1 MPAVP
6 GAQAAS
12 LPDVETPRYLAAV
25 RAPSG
30 LVPPQGARPVVVAIV
45 DDGVRLT
52 HRALAASIWTN
63 PREVPGNR
71 VDDDGNGFV
80 DDVHGWDVSDGD
92 SGVAPPEDRLD
103 EYGHGTHLAG
113 IVARIARQAY
123 GDRAPDL
130 VRILPVKALA
140 DDADRAYLRDGY
152 EGIRYAVA
160 AGADVVLCAWS
171 VGHISPREEAVLR
184 EAGARGVL
192 VVASAGNFAGAREQF
207 PAAHESVLAVA
218 ALDGDGRKADR
229 SNHGGFVDLSAP
241 GVDVPSAGARS
252 DVDTV
257 RRDGTSPAA
266 AMVAAAAALVRV
278 QHPSHATEQVI
289 ACLKSSAETVDAL
302 NPRLVAQ
309 LGAGMLDAGAA
320 VECRLLAEGAEP
332 RGPLRNPQGYLH
344 HPGGG
349 RPAAWTVR
357 PEGRFRGLRFR
368 LRPLGGALGG
378 ALRFYTED
386 PSTGARLVARHALGD
401 LPESVFVAGTI
412 GHVVFDPEAAG
423 AGSEWLLEYRAE
435 PIDFSRIYC
444 SGTRRLDT
452 EGEIADGSG
461 PEPYA
466 ANSDCKWLITAPEG
480 KVVHFAFSEFDTE
493 ARVDQVLFFDGAG
506 THERVMARF
515 SGSSLPPELT
525 TWRNQVLVWFV
536 TDGEREGQGWRAT
549 YRFRDP

>member
-1 MPAVP
+1 M
-6 GAQAAS
+6 
-12 LPDVETPRYLAAV
+12 
-25 RAPSG
+25 
-30 LVPPQGARPVVVAIV
+30 VVAVV

-92 SGVAPPEDRLD
+92 SSVAPPEDRLD

-140 DDADRAYLRDGY
+140 DDADRTWVKDGY

-171 VGHISPREEAVLR
+171 AGHISPREEAVLR
-184 EAGARGVL
+184 EARERGVL
-192 VVASAGNFAGAREQF
+192 VVASAGNFAGGQEQF

-218 ALDGDGRKADR
+218 ALDGDGRKAER
-229 SNHGGFVDLSAP
+229 SNHGAFVDLAAP

-252 DVDTV
+252 DTDTG
-257 RRDGTSPAA
+257 RKDGTSPAT

-278 QHPSHATEQVI
+278 QHPSYATEHVI
-289 ACLKSSAETVDAL
+289 ACLKSSAEAVDAL
-302 NPRLVAQ
+302 NPRLAAQ
-309 LGAGMLDAGAA
+309 LGAGVLDAGAA

-332 RGPLRNPQGYLH
+332 RGPLRNPQGYLR

-349 RPAAWTVR
+349 RPAAWTIQ
-357 PEGRFRGLRFR
+357 PEGRFRGLRFQ
-368 LRPLGGALGG
+368 LRSPGGTLAG
-378 ALRFYTED
+378 ALRFYAED
-386 PSTGARLVARHALGD
+386 PSGARLVARHALAELTDG
-401 LPESVFVAGTI
+401 VFVAGTV
-412 GHVVFDPEAAG
+412 GHVVFDPEGGG
-423 AGSEWLLEYRAE
+423 AGSEWLMEYRAE
-435 PIDFSRIYC
+435 PIDFNRLYC
-444 SGTRRLDT
+444 SGTRRLDA

-480 KVVHFAFSEFDTE
+480 KVVHFEFTEFDTE

-506 THERVMARF
+506 THERMMAAF
-515 SGSSLPPELT
+515 SGSALPPELT
-525 TWRNQVLVWFV
+525 TWRNRVLVWFV
-536 TDGEREGQGWRAT
+536 TDGGREGRGWRAT
-549 YRFRDP
+549 VRFRDP